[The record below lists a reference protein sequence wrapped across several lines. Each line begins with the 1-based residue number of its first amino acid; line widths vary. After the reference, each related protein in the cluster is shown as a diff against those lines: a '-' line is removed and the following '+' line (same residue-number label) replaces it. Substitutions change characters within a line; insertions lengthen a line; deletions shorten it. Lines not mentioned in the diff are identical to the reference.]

1 MTIPNDIIEKM
12 ISKFEAGYNC
22 TQLDIIHNRTKIKE
36 TGKAYSVRF
45 GGNIQSRR
53 FFIIYMMMLQFT

>member
-12 ISKFEAGYNC
+12 ISKFEVGYNC
-22 TQLDIIHNRTKIKE
+22 TQLENE
-36 TGKAYSVRF
+36 YSY
-45 GGNIQSRR
+45 NRR